1 MLRLRCNRSRCA
13 IFILLSTLLLG
24 SMAVVKS
31 SDSGSADSNDTA
43 KEEPTEF
50 PEQNWGQYYDPSNIF
65 CGKYDCYKI
74 LSFDYQTWG
83 RTPPTKKQLTQSYR
97 SLSRTW
103 HPDKNSDKGAK
114 ERFVKISQAYK
125 ILTNSKLRREY
136 DHFRER
142 PDEYFYKYGSSVYI
156 PAPKS
161 DTIVVVTLLL
171 LLGCAFTWY
180 AQKNRWQQIADR
192 VVKDAVEGLKAG
204 EGASSES
211 LEVRDKAEEV
221 LKGKKEE
228 ESKSNGVG
236 EKKKGMKL
244 TKKELRDKEN
254 EELRPIIVDLVNQ
267 IQDFGFGA
275 GFHQP
280 TWRDILVVKMVKW
293 PYPVIMGLLW
303 EIKYYARRITKC
315 ETNDNEREVLTK
327 RAVGNVAWQASSDSD
342 KESMLTQELW
352 VTANLEEWIE
362 ATKMGQL
369 STGQQKR
376 YNRYMKKEAKKAGK
390 SD

>member
-1 MLRLRCNRSRCA
+1 M
-13 IFILLSTLLLG
+13 
-24 SMAVVKS
+24 
-31 SDSGSADSNDTA
+31 
-43 KEEPTEF
+43 
-50 PEQNWGQYYDPSNIF
+50 
-65 CGKYDCYKI
+65 
-74 LSFDYQTWG
+74 
-83 RTPPTKKQLTQSYR
+83 
-97 SLSRTW
+97 
-103 HPDKNSDKGAK
+103 
-114 ERFVKISQAYK
+114 
-125 ILTNSKLRREY
+125 
-136 DHFRER
+136 
-142 PDEYFYKYGSSVYI
+142 
-156 PAPKS
+156 
-161 DTIVVVTLLL
+161 
-171 LLGCAFTWY
+171 
-180 AQKNRWQQIADR
+180 
-192 VVKDAVEGLKAG
+192 EGLKAG